1 MGSVTIASM
10 YGNAGSTIARVVA
23 EELGL
28 PLIDRA
34 IPVDVAERIA
44 HPLDQALADDH
55 REPGNLVTR
64 LLDGA
69 ISTSGLF
76 VGVPI
81 GHSHLGD
88 DEHVHATEEALRKA
102 ADTGGAVILGRAG
115 VFVLAD
121 RPDTLRVRLI
131 GSPERRVRAAMR
143 HLNVDEETSRRQLR
157 EVDRAR
163 AAYLE
168 HFYPRRDW
176 RDPEHYHLLLDSTV
190 LSEAL
195 CTRLIVDA
203 ARDLFARVA

>member
-10 YGNAGSTIARVVA
+10 YGNAGSTIAREVA

-34 IPVDVAERIA
+34 IPVEVAERIA
-44 HPLDQALADDH
+44 HPLDQALADDE
-55 REPGNLVTR
+55 REPRHLVTR

-88 DEHVHATEEALRKA
+88 DEHVHATEEALRKT

-115 VFVLAD
+115 VFVLAE
-121 RPDTLRVRLI
+121 RTDTLRVRLI
-131 GSPERRVRAAMR
+131 GSPEMRVRAAMR
-143 HLNVDEETSRRQLR
+143 HLKVDEETSRRQLE

-163 AAYLE
+163 AAYLD
-168 HFYPRRDW
+168 HFYPRQDW

-195 CTRLIVDA
+195 CTRLIVAA
-203 ARDLFARVA
+203 ARDLFSRA